1 MFIFSVSSISTSSDG
16 VNKKKFVFVGLLGVV
31 SLSLIVIGILIA
43 YNVVTRYLSRSS
55 YFSNY
60 LKMLSKKNPK
70 TLILYLS
77 KLNFRRRGPKKS
89 QTVDVQES
97 QCGDMSNV
105 STDDVTSTEYQELK
119 NRKTQIYENLS

>member
-60 LKMLSKKNPK
+60 LKMLSKKTPK
-70 TLILYLS
+70 TLILYLP
-77 KLNFRRRGPKKS
+77 KLNFRRKGPKKS